1 MPEIAVRHTFQGSL
15 DEVFEAVINADRYP
29 YVSRLFHVERLCLAK
44 SGEKDGVG
52 TQREVELGVVWF
64 KEEFTLFD
72 RPNRVDYKIFETRPY
87 FDHQHGSF
95 IFKKVGHKLIEVTW
109 ESCFVIPS
117 QTIPPKILST
127 VSGWMVKAAFKSALM
142 ILDRKLQEK
151 RQPKRLAK

>member
-1 MPEIAVRHTFQGSL
+1 MFARLNYRYTIMRDLMVVY
-15 DEVFEAVINADRYP
+15 VFLMLVLMSCAAWVHADDSEAVQTE
-29 YVSRLFHVERLCLAK
+29 S
-44 SGEKDGVG
+44 
-52 TQREVELGVVWF
+52 
-64 KEEFTLFD
+64 
-72 RPNRVDYKIFETRPY
+72 PY

-151 RQPKRLAK
+151 RQAKRLAK